1 MTGRKDPNAMPAVTV
16 LMPVYNAAA
25 HLCEAVDSIL
35 SQTFADFELLVID
48 DGSTDETA
56 ALLQRYR
63 DPRIRL
69 QRNAENR
76 GLVATLNG
84 ALALA
89 RGRYVARMDADD
101 VSLPSRLQ
109 EQWAY
114 LEAHPEVD
122 GVSAGYETVD
132 AQGRRLRVDYGLLRP
147 VGPTLLR
154 WSLHFGS
161 FFCHPACM
169 LRREVFTSTGGYDP
183 DFAHAEDYEL
193 WLRATTRFRL
203 DNLPRVL
210 LRLRVHRENVSET
223 HRAAQKR
230 NASRALSR
238 SIAGLLGEPV
248 PLDHAAILR
257 DAVAP
262 ATAADAVAV
271 GALLDRLCRAFV
283 SDPEMTRR
291 DRRLVRADAA
301 TRLAALAI
309 AVGRR
314 WPAAAARIALV
325 GCRLS
330 PLAFGRSA
338 LAVVRG
344 GTNAWHR
351 SPIFMQ
357 VRL

>member
-1 MTGRKDPNAMPAVTV
+1 MSVPTVTV
-16 LMPVYNAAA
+16 IMPMYNAAA
-25 HLCEAVDSIL
+25 HVREATESIL
-35 SQTFADFELLVID
+35 SQTFADFELLVVD
-48 DGSTDETA
+48 DGSSDDSA
-56 ALLQRYR
+56 SLLRGYG
-63 DPRIRL
+63 DPRLRVE
-69 QRNAENR
+69 RNEGNL
-76 GLVATLNG
+76 GLVATLNR
-84 ALALA
+84 AVERAK
-89 RGRYVARMDADD
+89 GRYIARMDADD
-101 VSLPSRLQ
+101 VSLPTRLA
-109 EQWAY
+109 EQVAY
-114 LEAHPEVD
+114 LESHPDVS
-122 GVSAGYETVD
+122 GVSGGYQTIDEG
-132 AQGRRLRVDYGLLRP
+132 GRLLSNDYGMLRP
-147 VGPTLLR
+147 VGPELLR

-161 FFCHPACM
+161 FFCHAASM
-169 LRREVFTSTGGYDP
+169 IRREVFDALGGYDP
-183 DFAHAEDYEL
+183 AFAHAEDYEL
-193 WLRATTRFRL
+193 WLRATKWFRF

-210 LRLRVHRENVSET
+210 YRVRVHGENASRVHRET
-223 HRAAQKR
+223 QKR
-230 NASRALSR
+230 NARRAQSLC
-238 SIAGLLGEPV
+238 AADFLGEEI
-248 PLDHAAILR
+248 PLAHAAILR

-262 ATAADAVAV
+262 ETLSDAVAV
-271 GALLDRLCRAFV
+271 GSLLDRLCRAFV

-330 PLAFGRSA
+330 PRAFGRGA